1 MKKFYNIFLYILLP
15 FVFALTSCEEYV
27 NDGIPSFI
35 QIDSVNFRITNPSV
49 QGSASSNISD
59 VWVYID
65 NQHVGVYELPAFFP
79 VLFAGEHTLILRPG
93 IKVNGIA
100 GTRMY
105 YPFYSRDT
113 LAVNLIQDSVL
124 QLNGDKTPI
133 FTYTPQADFA
143 WTENFE
149 DYQSD
154 LVKTTKSNTIV
165 HIYSGENLEPKYGG
179 NVCGQILIQDSTTF
193 FEVYNSEKLTC
204 LPAGDGSSIYLEM
217 DFKCDTV
224 MTVGIYAYYDA
235 SANIVQVPIM
245 RVNPTDKWKKI
256 YIYLTNSI
264 SQYFLT
270 DSFRIYIS
278 GGSVADS
285 ITERKEFYI
294 DNLKLIY

>member
-1 MKKFYNIFLYILLP
+1 MKKFYNILLYIFLP
-15 FVFALTSCEEYV
+15 FVFALTSCDDYI

-35 QIDSVNFRITNPSV
+35 QIDSVNFIITNPSA

-100 GTRMY
+100 GTRVY

-113 LAVNLIQDSVL
+113 IAVNLIQDSVL
-124 QLNGDKTPI
+124 QLNGNNTPV

-165 HIYSGENLEPKYGG
+165 HIYNGENLEPIYGG
-179 NVCGQILIQDSTTF
+179 NVCGQILLQDSTTF

-224 MTVGIYAYYDA
+224 MTVGIYAYYEA
-235 SANIVQVPIM
+235 SVNIVQVPIM

-264 SQYFLT
+264 SQYFLA

>member
-1 MKKFYNIFLYILLP
+1 MKKFYNLSLYILLLS
-15 FVFALTSCEEYV
+15 VFILTSCDDYV
-27 NDGIPSFI
+27 NDGIPSYI

-113 LAVNLIQDSVL
+113 ITVNLIQDNVL
-124 QLNGDKTPI
+124 QLNGNNTPV

-143 WTENFE
+143 WAENFE

-165 HIYSGENLEPKYGG
+165 HIYSGENLEPIYGG
-179 NVCGQILIQDSTTF
+179 NVCGQILLQDSTTF
-193 FEVYNSEKLTC
+193 FEVYNSEKITC

-224 MTVGIYAYYDA
+224 MTVGIYAYYEA
-235 SANIVQVPIM
+235 SVNIVQVPIM
-245 RVNPTDKWKKI
+245 RVNPTDTWKKI

-264 SQYFLT
+264 SQYFLA

-278 GGSVADS
+278 GGSVAES
-285 ITERKEFYI
+285 TTERKEFYI

>member
-1 MKKFYNIFLYILLP
+1 MKKFYNIFLYILIL
-15 FVFALTSCEEYV
+15 FALTSCHDYV

-79 VLFAGEHTLILRPG
+79 VLFSGEHTLIIRPG

-113 LAVNLIQDSVL
+113 LTVNLVQDSVL
-124 QLNGDKTPI
+124 QLNGDNTPV
-133 FTYTPQADFA
+133 FTYTPQTDFA

-165 HIYSGENLEPKYGG
+165 HIYSGDNLEPVYGG
-179 NVCGQILIQDSTTF
+179 NVCGQILLQDSTTF

-235 SANIVQVPIM
+235 SVNIVQVPVM

-264 SQYFLT
+264 SQYFLA

-278 GGSVADS
+278 GGNVADS
-285 ITERKEFYI
+285 TTERKEFYI